1 MKAKLNEA
9 IRALLKEITFIEMY
23 TIQMSKSIKE
33 CSKKRIIVAL
43 FFLIILALLYYFFWY
58 GKDVGVTY
66 WRQIVE
72 VTLNLLLALFG
83 IVFTGY
89 AIFQAV
95 LSRTTLIKML
105 EVKSEDDE
113 SYFLTFNYHFMMLS
127 TNLLLLVSFTALMKI
142 FLIMIPNNFYI
153 RCLTNFLN
161 EGLNFLLL
169 LFYLETVLLTLFEI
183 KSFIFNI
190 FQAFKFYALAEGIEE
205 LTNHSNEK
213 E

>member
-1 MKAKLNEA
+1 MKNKLNEA
-9 IRALLKEITFIEMY
+9 IKALLNEITFIEMY
-23 TIQMSKSIKE
+23 KTQMLKAIKE
-33 CSKKRIIVAL
+33 CSKKRIVIACI
-43 FFLIILALLYYFFWY
+43 FLLILAGFYFFFWC
-58 GKDVGVTY
+58 GKDVGVKY

-72 VTLNLLLALFG
+72 ITLDLLLALFG

-95 LSRTTLIKML
+95 LSRTTLTKML

-127 TNLLLLVSFTALMKI
+127 INLLLLVSFTALMKI
-142 FLIMIPNNFYI
+142 FLVMLPDDFYI
-153 RCLTNFLN
+153 SILNNSLN
-161 EGLNFLLL
+161 ELLNFFLLSL
-169 LFYLETVLLTLFEI
+169 YLEAVILTLFEI

-205 LTNHSNEK
+205 LSKKSNETD
-213 E
+213 